1 MDIAVFLAVLAAAA
15 CHAGWNAVI
24 KGSGDPLVTTAI
36 VSVAA
41 SVVSLAFLPI
51 TGLPDPAAWP
61 WVAASVIVHLFYFAS
76 LIEAYRYGD
85 LGQVYPL
92 ARGTAPLMTGIA
104 SGLIGEYLT
113 PLAWAG
119 LLLLVGGVFI
129 LSLPGRGG
137 AKFNRQGVGF
147 ALATAVTICAYSIID
162 GVGARVSLHSPA
174 YTTVLFIGC
183 GVVMLIYALVRRGL
197 GVFAGT
203 GGRWRVSL
211 AGGAMQVVSYGVANW
226 AMTLAPI
233 ALVAALR
240 ETSVLFGALIAVVIL
255 KEPLRASRV
264 AAAALIMA
272 GLIVLRIA

>member
-15 CHAGWNAVI
+15 CHAGWNALI
-24 KGSGDPLVTTAI
+24 KGSGDPLATSAI

-41 SVVSLAFLPI
+41 CAVSIALLPI

-61 WVAASVIVHLFYFAS
+61 WVGASVVVHLFYFAS

-92 ARGTAPLMTGIA
+92 ARGSAPLMTGFA

-119 LLLLVGGVFI
+119 LLLLAGGVLL
-129 LSLPGRGG
+129 LSLPRRGG
-137 AKFNRQGVGF
+137 ARFDRRGVGF

-162 GVGARVSLHSPA
+162 GVGSRMSLYSPA
-174 YTTVLFIGC
+174 YTAVLFIGC
-183 GVVMLIYALVRRGL
+183 GGVMFTYAVLRRGSA
-197 GVFAGT
+197 VFRGAGA
-203 GGRWRVSL
+203 RWPVSL
-211 AGGAMQVVSYGVANW
+211 AGGTMQVVSYGIANW

-255 KEPLRASRV
+255 KEPLRPSRI
-264 AAAALIMA
+264 AAAVLIA
-272 GLIVLRIA
+272 CGLIVLRMA

>member
-24 KGSGDPLVTTAI
+24 KGSGDPLATTAI

-41 SVVSLAFLPI
+41 SAVSLAILPI

-61 WVAASVIVHLFYFAS
+61 WVAASVVVHLFYFAS
-76 LIEAYRYGD
+76 LIEAYRLGD
-85 LGQVYPL
+85 LSQVYPL
-92 ARGTAPLMTGIA
+92 ARGSAPLMTGIVA
-104 SGLIGEYLT
+104 SMLGEYLT

-119 LLLLVGGVFI
+119 LLMLVGGVLV
-129 LSLPGRGG
+129 LSIPRRGG
-137 AKFNRQGVGF
+137 AKFNPRGVGF

-162 GVGARVSLHSPA
+162 GIGSRVSLYSPA
-174 YTTVLFIGC
+174 YTAVLFIGC
-183 GVVMLIYALVRRGL
+183 GGVMLLYALVRGGP
-197 GVFAGT
+197 GVFAGAA
-203 GGRWRVSL
+203 GRWKVSL
-211 AGGAMQVVSYGVANW
+211 AGGAMQVLSYGVANW

-255 KEPLRASRV
+255 KEPLRMSRI
-264 AAAALIMA
+264 AAAALIA
-272 GLIVLRIA
+272 GGLVVLRMA

>member
-24 KGSGDPLVTTAI
+24 KGSGDPLATTAI

-41 SVVSLAFLPI
+41 SVVSLALLPV
-51 TGLPDPAAWP
+51 TGLPDPASWP
-61 WVAASVIVHLFYFAS
+61 WAAASVIVHLFYFAS
-76 LIEAYRYGD
+76 LIEAYRHGD
-85 LGQVYPL
+85 LSQVYPL
-92 ARGTAPLMTGIA
+92 ARGSAPLMTGIA
-104 SGLIGEYLT
+104 ASLIGEYLT

-119 LLLLVGGVFI
+119 LLLLVGGVLI
-129 LSLPGRGG
+129 LSLPRRGG
-137 AKFNRQGVGF
+137 ARFNPRGVGF

-162 GVGARVSLHSPA
+162 GVGSRLSLRSPA
-174 YTTVLFIGC
+174 YTAVLFTGC
-183 GVVMLIYALVRRGL
+183 GAVMLVYALVRGGTR
-197 GVFAGT
+197 VFAGA
-203 GGRWRVSL
+203 GARWKVSL
-211 AGGAMQVVSYGVANW
+211 AGGAMQVLSYGVANW

-264 AAAALIMA
+264 AAAVLIA
-272 GLIVLRIA
+272 SGLIVLRVA